1 MSEGIPIKELATRTG
16 IQAGTIRMWEQR
28 YGFPQ
33 PGRTDSGY
41 RVYSEEDVETLRR
54 VAALR
59 ARGLSVPAALERARE
74 WTGPTDRPSLF
85 GAAVANV
92 PGGARILRKRTM
104 LAISRAIED
113 ETLASGAGPI
123 IMSAFQLETRYRAM
137 ERRYRRLARVADATI
152 IFADFERPSV
162 QPGRPAEIPIPDDA
176 TLGDEW
182 SVVVDA
188 PGYAAC
194 LVGFECLD
202 NPPDLPD
209 RERRFETVWT
219 VDPEIVRKMSLLGAA
234 IAAQADPAYGQQLE
248 DLLSERPLAYERP
261 AHGLTALT
269 NRIVAYL
276 EEAAG

>member
-1 MSEGIPIKELATRTG
+1 MSEGIAIGELAERTG

-28 YGFPQ
+28 YGFPE
-33 PGRTDSGY
+33 PGRTASGY

-59 ARGLSVPAALERARE
+59 ARGLSVSASLARARE
-74 WTGPTDRPSLF
+74 WAGPTDRPSLF
-85 GAAVANV
+85 GAAVADV
-92 PGGARILRKRTM
+92 PGGARVLRKRTM

-113 ETLASGAGPI
+113 ETMAQGAGPI
-123 IMSAFQLETRYRAM
+123 IMSAFQLEHRYRAM
-137 ERRYRRLARVADATI
+137 ERRYVRLSRVADAVVV
-152 IFADFERPSV
+152 FADFANARVE
-162 QPGRPAEIPIPDDA
+162 PGRPAEIPIPEDA

-182 SVVVDA
+182 SVIIDA

-202 NPPDLPD
+202 NPPDTPE

-219 VDPEIVRKMSLLGAA
+219 VDAEIVRRITRLGAA
-234 IAAQADPAYGQQLE
+234 IAAQADPEYGRQLE
-248 DLLSERPLAYERP
+248 SLLAERPLAYDRP
-261 AHGLTALT
+261 TPGLTALT
-269 NRIVAYL
+269 NRIVSYL